1 MQGSTSASPQFSGG
15 HEEGSTE
22 GQVPGKQEPDGQL
35 QQARHPLETGLKSSP
50 PFLLSEILLGQTPA
64 SLHPLSIGLAPS
76 PARLTVRSLLP
87 CRCCC
92 CCMPLNT
99 FCCCNCLCSSW
110 AKLAPVTSPNTTH
123 PTAIDSPLK
132 LSRRGELVFLS
143 TSSCGDPPHGAA
155 TQERLRGSAKK
166 LCRLPASADEA
177 TMRRRFTRTDWVQG
191 TAASTGVVQ

>member
-22 GQVPGKQEPDGQL
+22 GQVPGKQELDGQL
-35 QQARHPLETGLKSSP
+35 QQARHPLETDLKSSP
-50 PFLLSEILLGQTPA
+50 LFLPSEILLGQTPA

-99 FCCCNCLCSSW
+99 FCCCNCPCSSW

-123 PTAIDSPLK
+123 PTAIDSLKIESSWRACFPLH
-132 LSRRGELVFLS
+132 LQLWRPSSRGRH
-143 TSSCGDPPHGAA
+143 PGA
-155 TQERLRGSAKK
+155 TERERE
-166 LCRLPASADEA
+166 EA
-177 TMRRRFTRTDWVQG
+177 LQTHRRRQLMTIRRRFTRTDWVQG